1 MGISAVKMVFEDIL
15 ENGGRAIEIV
25 FQRSQSDNVIQR
37 NLVGKNGVIIE
48 KKGDIYCIDCKFN
61 CLKWWNI
68 EWSKVSMEYVLWK
81 VSLYR

>member
-1 MGISAVKMVFEDIL
+1 MVFEDIL

-61 CLKWWNI
+61 CLK
-68 EWSKVSMEYVLWK
+68 
-81 VSLYR
+81 